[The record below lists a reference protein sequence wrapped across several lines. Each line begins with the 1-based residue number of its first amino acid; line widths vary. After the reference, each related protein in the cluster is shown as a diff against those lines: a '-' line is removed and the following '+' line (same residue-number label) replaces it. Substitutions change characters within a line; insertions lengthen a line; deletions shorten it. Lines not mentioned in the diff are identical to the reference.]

1 MLICFKNKVAQRLH
15 ETKKKKK
22 EIEEGC
28 IVDAV
33 HCVFITETFIHC
45 DLNLLEFFVCGH
57 FV

>member
-15 ETKKKKK
+15 ETKKKRK
-22 EIEEGC
+22 EIGC
-28 IVDAV
+28 IIDAV